1 MNKKLGMA
9 VLGAAFILPF
19 TAQAEGAYVGF
30 NGGRAQQK
38 LNIYEDGSSGKDSAT
53 AYKFYGGYEFNQ
65 YFGVQGGYVDMGKAR
80 GSYEDDGVK
89 GTLQSKIKSLYVAVI
104 GSLPVNQQFS
114 LFGKLGV
121 SRNRVKLMDNWVED
135 GVAWRAWGSETRTK
149 PLIGVGAE
157 YKFTKN
163 WAMVAEYEDFGKV
176 LKGEG
181 ANLKARM
188 YSVGL
193 HYHF

>member
-9 VLGAAFILPF
+9 VLGAVFLLPL

-30 NGGRAQQK
+30 NAGRAQQK
-38 LNIYEDGSSGKDSAT
+38 LSIDEDGSSGKDSAT
-53 AYKFYGGYEFNQ
+53 GYKLYGGYEFNQ
-65 YFGVQGGYVDMGKAR
+65 YFGVQGGYVDMGKGK
-80 GSYEDDGVK
+80 GSYDDGVVN
-89 GTLQSKIKSLYVAVI
+89 GTLNSKIKSLYIAAI

-121 SRNRVKLMDNWVED
+121 SRNRVKFADNWVEA
-135 GVAWRAWGSETRTK
+135 GVAGFYSDSKTRTT

-157 YKFTKN
+157 YRFTKHL
-163 WAMVAEYEDFGKV
+163 AAVAEYEDFGKV
-176 LKGEG
+176 RKEEG
-181 ANLKARM
+181 GHLKARM
-188 YSVGL
+188 FSVGL